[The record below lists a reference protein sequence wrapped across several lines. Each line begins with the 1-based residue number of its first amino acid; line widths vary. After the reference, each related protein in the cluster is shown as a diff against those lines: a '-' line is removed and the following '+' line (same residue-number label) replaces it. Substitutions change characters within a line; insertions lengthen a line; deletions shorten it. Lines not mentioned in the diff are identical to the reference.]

1 MTEQL
6 TETEERAA
14 GGISAYLQATQAELK
29 KVVWPTREQAINL
42 TVVVL
47 TVVVIMTSILW
58 GIDVVF
64 SQFFKLFLG

>member
-6 TETEERAA
+6 TETEAQT
-14 GGISAYLQATQAELK
+14 GGVAAYLQATRAELK
-29 KVVWPTREQAINL
+29 KVVWPTRDQAINL

-47 TVVVIMTSILW
+47 TVVVIMTAILW

>member
-6 TETEERAA
+6 TETEASS
-14 GGISAYLQATQAELK
+14 GGVVAYLQATRAELK
-29 KVVWPTREQAINL
+29 KVVWPTRDHAINL

-47 TVVVIMTSILW
+47 TVVVIMTAILW